1 MGLETHFER
10 LKFEPSRVT
19 YDESIVLNKIKILL
33 VAAAAMVNAEDG
45 RGFVDKSPGLM
56 GGAVGMGP
64 EAC

>member
-1 MGLETHFER
+1 MGLETHFHGDWR
-10 LKFEPSRVT
+10 LTSHQELPMMSLL
-19 YDESIVLNKIKILL
+19 YLNKIKILL

-64 EAC
+64 